1 MPDAVQNVLDLEIN
15 LQRTIGGVNM
25 NDNFQKKMMK
35 LRSDIE
41 EALSDFI
48 YHFADDIPKDSPAY
62 QQIREDFINALC
74 TGS

>member
-1 MPDAVQNVLDLEIN
+1 
-15 LQRTIGGVNM
+15 M

-48 YHFADDIPKDSPAY
+48 YHFSDDIPKDSPAY
-62 QQIREDFINALC
+62 QQIREGFINALC